1 VENVLINIVNGAERG
16 VKNMSAKS
24 ICKDCTRHFKY
35 GLKDQKGKDS
45 CSSVELPHGRFPKYI
60 KECKLFKSK

>member
-1 VENVLINIVNGAERG
+1 
-16 VKNMSAKS
+16 MSAKS